1 MTKGRMWGGFG
12 KKKGWEKEKENAA
25 EIPAAF

>member
-1 MTKGRMWGGFG
+1 MWGGFG